1 DRRIRVSGQTRYH
14 DALIGAHVP
23 DSGAGVKPTSPFAD
37 MLAECAAVRRVGATV
52 LDLAYVAAGRLDGFC
67 AVNLK
72 PWDLAAGTLL
82 VTEAGGLVGDFEGE
96 QTWKETGNVIAASPK
111 IFIQML
117 SHLQD

>member
-1 DRRIRVSGQTRYH
+1 
-14 DALIGAHVP
+14 
-23 DSGAGVKPTSPFAD
+23 
-37 MLAECAAVRRVGATV
+37 
-52 LDLAYVAAGRLDGFC
+52 VAAGRLDGFC
-67 AVNLK
+67 AVNLQ